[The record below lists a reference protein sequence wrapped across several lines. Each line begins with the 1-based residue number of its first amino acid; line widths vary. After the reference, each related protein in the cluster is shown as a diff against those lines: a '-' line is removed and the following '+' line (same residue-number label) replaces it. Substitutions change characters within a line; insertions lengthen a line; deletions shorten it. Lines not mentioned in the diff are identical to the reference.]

1 MTKLVPHEL
10 RLQQSQYRFS
20 VIGNPI
26 AHSLSPYIHQQF
38 AKQFDL
44 TIEYTKTQAPLDA
57 FTETVKKLVD
67 SDINGLNITLPFKL
81 AAFKLCEK
89 HLENAK
95 LAKSVNTII
104 VKNNCLIGE
113 NTDGLGLIQ
122 DLTKNN
128 KFHLE
133 NKIIVILGAG
143 GATRGILQPI
153 LAQKPALVY
162 IANRTP
168 ETAQALATECKLYG
182 EIKGGGFEILKSVGA
197 DLVIDSTSF
206 DFDPQILPTQFFL
219 NQASLVYDL
228 KYNPESPTPIMR
240 WGQEQHAKQTLDGF
254 GMLVEQA
261 AQAFYLWTDK
271 QPATADIIAQSSAAG
286 HTL

>member
-1 MTKLVPHEL
+1 M
-10 RLQQSQYRFS
+10 YRFS
-20 VIGNPI
+20 VVGNPI

-57 FTETVKKLVD
+57 FAETVKELVD
-67 SDINGLNITLPFKL
+67 TSINGLNVTLPFKL

-89 HLENAK
+89 YLENAK

-104 VKNNCLIGE
+104 VRNNCLIGE
-113 NTDGLGLIQ
+113 NTDGLGLID

-128 KFHLE
+128 KFHLA
-133 NKIIVILGAG
+133 NKVIVILGAG
-143 GATRGILQPI
+143 GATRGILPPI

-168 ETAQALATECKLYG
+168 ETAQALATEFKIYG
-182 EIKGGGFEILKSVGA
+182 EIKGGGFDLLKSARA

-206 DFDPQILPTQFFL
+206 DFDPQILPTEFL
-219 NQASLVYDL
+219 LNETSLVYDL
-228 KYNPESPTPIMR
+228 KYNPENPTPIMH
-240 WGQEQHAKQTLDGF
+240 WGQQHHAQQTLDGF

-261 AQAFYLWTDK
+261 AQAFYLWTSK
-271 QPATADIIAQSSAAG
+271 RPETSAVIAQSREM
-286 HTL
+286 LYRQQ